1 MKSKSQSYMFPH
13 YVKLTNIWRK
23 NCIKIGVSIVS
34 WTGSIDES
42 KEKAEQEPKT
52 KDEQDNETFNDAQD
66 DEEGN
71 MSDEAERDEEGTG
84 QQEQQEMQDMEE
96 ESANLDLPDD
106 LQLDEEGNERND
118 GE

>member
-1 MKSKSQSYMFPH
+1 M
-13 YVKLTNIWRK
+13 
-23 NCIKIGVSIVS
+23 G
-34 WTGSIDES
+34 
-42 KEKAEQEPKT
+42 
-52 KDEQDNETFNDAQD
+52 
-66 DEEGN
+66 
-71 MSDEAERDEEGTG
+71 DEAERDEEGTG

>member
-1 MKSKSQSYMFPH
+1 M
-13 YVKLTNIWRK
+13 TNIWEK
-23 NCIKIGVSIVS
+23 KCSKTGVSIVS
-34 WTGSIDES
+34 WTGSTDES
-42 KEKAEQEPKT
+42 KERADQDPNT
-52 KDEQDNETFNDAQD
+52 KDEQDNETFNNGAQD

-106 LQLDEEGNERND
+106 LQLDEEGNEPND

>member
-1 MKSKSQSYMFPH
+1 MFPH

-23 NCIKIGVSIVS
+23 NLTKTGVFIIS
-34 WTGSIDES
+34 WTGSTDES
-42 KEKAEQEPKT
+42 KEKADQEPNT
-52 KDEQDNETFNDAQD
+52 KDEQDNETFNKTQD

-71 MSDEAERDEEGTG
+71 MSDEAERDEEGKG

-106 LQLDEEGNERND
+106 LQLDEEGNERSD

>member
-1 MKSKSQSYMFPH
+1 MFPH

-23 NCIKIGVSIVS
+23 NLTKTGVCIIS
-34 WTGSIDES
+34 WTGSTDES
-42 KEKAEQEPKT
+42 KEKADQEPNT
-52 KDEQDNETFNDAQD
+52 KDEQDNETFNNAQD

-71 MSDEAERDEEGTG
+71 MSDEAERDEEGKG
-84 QQEQQEMQDMEE
+84 QQEQQAMQDMEE

-106 LQLDEEGNERND
+106 LQLDEEGNDRSD